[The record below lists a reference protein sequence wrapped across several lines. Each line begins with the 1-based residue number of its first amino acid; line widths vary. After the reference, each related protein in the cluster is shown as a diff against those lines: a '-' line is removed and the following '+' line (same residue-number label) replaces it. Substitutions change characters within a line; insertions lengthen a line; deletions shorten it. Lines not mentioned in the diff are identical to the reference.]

1 MDKVIGGLLVATAL
15 LSIYLSYL
23 DPSRIYIG

>member
-1 MDKVIGGLLVATAL
+1 MDKVIGWLMVASAV

-23 DPSRIYIG
+23 DPSRIFIG

>member
-1 MDKVIGGLLVATAL
+1 MDKVIGVLLVVVAA